1 MASTFL
7 GLSIGESGLHAY
19 MAALTT
25 TGNNISNAKT
35 NGYTRQEVTRVEA
48 ESIRTFNKTG
58 TIGTGVTATTIT
70 QIRDVYYDNKYW
82 ENNQKYGEFY
92 TKYYYMKEV
101 EGYFEEENQKGMTKI
116 LSELAATLQSLYDN
130 PSSTAVRNETV
141 NSFQTIATTANTL
154 YNEMQDVQRSINEEL
169 KSTVDE
175 INNIAEQLSVVNK
188 QIATI
193 EVSGE
198 SANELRD
205 QRNLLI
211 DQLSQLADVE
221 VTEVEVPS
229 SIKDSYGNTVQT
241 GQTSYMVKLD
251 GAVLV
256 KDNKYYTMQVVP
268 RDVKQNQSDID
279 GLYDIEWTNGQDFNM
294 GSTTLGGTLQGLIEM
309 RDGNNKEN
317 LQGTIKGVNRT
328 ENSVTLTDCNI
339 TDVTLMNMPD
349 HGVITLANREYQYSS
364 FEYLGNGE
372 YKFTMT
378 NPLTDSDED
387 IITSQTVKNE
397 PKSGYVGETVDYRG
411 IPYYM
416 NKLNE
421 FVRCYA
427 AALNEIHS
435 TGETLDGDKA
445 GNIYTG
451 KIPTGGEY
459 TFADTVI
466 SSTSDTYYQLE
477 AGNFSVVKA
486 LMDDPRLFSTT
497 ANIKQ
502 GVDKTDVLEQ
512 IIAVADKKCINNSTP
527 SSFFESLTSNISVA
541 AKTAKSKMENR
552 NNRSTSILNQRLSIS
567 GVDEDEESLDLLR
580 FQQAYSLCSKVISV
594 MNECYDRLITQ
605 TGV

>member
-372 YKFTMT
+372 YKFTVT

>member
-211 DQLSQLADVE
+211 DQLSQDR
-221 VTEVEVPS
+221 
-229 SIKDSYGNTVQT
+229 K
-241 GQTSYMVKLD
+241 
-251 GAVLV
+251 
-256 KDNKYYTMQVVP
+256 
-268 RDVKQNQSDID
+268 
-279 GLYDIEWTNGQDFNM
+279 
-294 GSTTLGGTLQGLIEM
+294 
-309 RDGNNKEN
+309 
-317 LQGTIKGVNRT
+317 
-328 ENSVTLTDCNI
+328 
-339 TDVTLMNMPD
+339 
-349 HGVITLANREYQYSS
+349 
-364 FEYLGNGE
+364 
-372 YKFTMT
+372 
-378 NPLTDSDED
+378 
-387 IITSQTVKNE
+387 
-397 PKSGYVGETVDYRG
+397 
-411 IPYYM
+411 
-416 NKLNE
+416 
-421 FVRCYA
+421 
-427 AALNEIHS
+427 
-435 TGETLDGDKA
+435 
-445 GNIYTG
+445 
-451 KIPTGGEY
+451 
-459 TFADTVI
+459 
-466 SSTSDTYYQLE
+466 
-477 AGNFSVVKA
+477 SVV
-486 LMDDPRLFSTT
+486 
-497 ANIKQ
+497 
-502 GVDKTDVLEQ
+502 
-512 IIAVADKKCINNSTP
+512 
-527 SSFFESLTSNISVA
+527 
-541 AKTAKSKMENR
+541 
-552 NNRSTSILNQRLSIS
+552 
-567 GVDEDEESLDLLR
+567 
-580 FQQAYSLCSKVISV
+580 
-594 MNECYDRLITQ
+594 
-605 TGV
+605 